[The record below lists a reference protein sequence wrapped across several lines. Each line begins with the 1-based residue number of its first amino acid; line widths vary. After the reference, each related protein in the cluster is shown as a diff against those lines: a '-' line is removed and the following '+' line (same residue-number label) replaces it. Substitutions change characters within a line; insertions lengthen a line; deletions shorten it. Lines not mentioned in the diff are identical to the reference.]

1 MSQTKNPLPDKHYIK
16 EDNEASHLAGS
27 MMAVP
32 DIFSAFS
39 KLPLR
44 ERIEQFKQQLSETY
58 LFLLNGAP
66 ETKELSDEACQ
77 ERFLDEYQISL
88 DRLKDNIS
96 ATKCKNIICHSLPT
110 THSTEVSNL
119 FPVAFMWIVCADLLE
134 QHGFHENAWSSL
146 IEFKNIEH
154 QLGQALATEEKLQ
167 KKAYSQKAGG
177 QAYKDY
183 SNLKYSFIDL
193 LRNSP
198 PIGGWKTLESAAHEL
213 AEKVLAEHENSEHRA
228 RYSIKKERVETKL
241 NTWLRDVN
249 GECRAAYDENA
260 AKHR

>member
-16 EDNEASHLAGS
+16 EDNKASHLAGS

-119 FPVAFMWIVCADLLE
+119 FPVAFMWIICADLLE
-134 QHGFHENAWSSL
+134 QHGRHENAWSSL
-146 IEFKNIEH
+146 IEFKDIEH
-154 QLGQALATEEKLQ
+154 QLGQALAAEEKLQ
-167 KKAYSQKAGG
+167 KKAHSQKAGG

-198 PIGGWKTLESAAHEL
+198 PTEGWGAPKTIIASLAPTVLEQ
-213 AEKVLAEHENSEHRA
+213 HENSEHRA
-228 RYSIKKERVETKL
+228 KYQITKERVETKL
-241 NTWLRDVN
+241 NTWLKSDK
-249 GECRAAYDENA
+249 ECRAAYHENA